1 MMRGVYFIIVFM
13 MCDAWGDNSTQYS
26 DPVKH
31 LRRKIEKGGDI
42 YRVIVTWWNHC
53 KDCEAPG
60 GELVFLTTFTLLSF
74 TRKAQKRYIFLE
86 NWISSGRKLNR
97 KYIFYGKYYKIYIF
111 LNLSRYICRKRP
123 KNESKLKVTHFRDA
137 INRLFG
143 RWKWDLG

>member
-1 MMRGVYFIIVFM
+1 M
-13 MCDAWGDNSTQYS
+13 
-26 DPVKH
+26 VKP
-31 LRRKIEKGGDI
+31 LS
-42 YRVIVTWWNHC
+42 
-53 KDCEAPG
+53 PG
-60 GELVFLTTFTLLSF
+60 GELVNSYIGGGGVGWESWIIQYSDSNYIFLYFVKISKKDTFLTTFTLLSF

-123 KNESKLKVTHFRDA
+123 KNESKLKVTHFWDA